1 YLALYGYPGDNKTA
15 ALLVYEPA
23 TGKTMHFGNVTEYRW
38 SDKGS
43 LLAFVVQTE
52 TGKSNGV
59 QLYNPATGKI
69 RLLDSS
75 NNEYSGLSWREDAA
89 DLAVLRAVKDSTF
102 KEQTHVVLAW
112 RNIGDQSAQQFE
124 LHPSGFQLLSDNL
137 RVDEHY
143 SPI

>member
-1 YLALYGYPGDNKTA
+1 
-15 ALLVYEPA
+15 
-23 TGKTMHFGNVTEYRW
+23 
-38 SDKGS
+38 
-43 LLAFVVQTE
+43 
-52 TGKSNGV
+52 
-59 QLYNPATGKI
+59 YNPATGKI

-112 RNIGDQSAQQFE
+112 RNVGDQSAQQFE
-124 LHPSGFQLLSDNL
+124 LHPSGFELLSDNL

-143 SPI
+143 SPIWSDDGSQIYIGLRLRKKTDVKPEYEVDMPDSVEWSDVQIWDV